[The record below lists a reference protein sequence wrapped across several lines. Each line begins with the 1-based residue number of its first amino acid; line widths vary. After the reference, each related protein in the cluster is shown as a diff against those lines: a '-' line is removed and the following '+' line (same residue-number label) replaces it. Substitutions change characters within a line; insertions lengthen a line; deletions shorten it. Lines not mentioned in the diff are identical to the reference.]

1 MVSEKTKVINY
12 EGSNFT
18 QVGDTLWY
26 DGYNWIRLSPGSEGQ
41 ILTVTNLGG
50 SDLVPRWQNPPA
62 GISI

>member
-12 EGSNFT
+12 EGSDCA

-26 DGYNWIRLSPGSEGQ
+26 DGDNWIRLSPGSEGQ
-41 ILTVTNLGG
+41 ILTVTDLGG

-62 GISI
+62 GIST